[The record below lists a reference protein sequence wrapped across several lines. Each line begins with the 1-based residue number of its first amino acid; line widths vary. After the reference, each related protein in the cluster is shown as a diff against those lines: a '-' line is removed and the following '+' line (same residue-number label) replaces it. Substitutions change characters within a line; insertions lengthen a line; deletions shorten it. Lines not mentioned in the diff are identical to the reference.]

1 MINTTAIARALK
13 ANLAAQSIRIKHV
26 QALDLIA
33 AGIGLANRHV
43 LATLPN
49 LKPIQRVN
57 IQLLTSAATA
67 LALHDVARR
76 RTIIVETSELLQKH
90 ATSKDRK
97 TVVLGKSVSVSVVL
111 GGRRMITKK
120 KKKEID

>member
-67 LALHDVARR
+67 IALNDGASRQN
-76 RTIIVETSELLQKH
+76 IIVEKSEHSQKP
-90 ATSKDRK
+90 ATSQEMQD
-97 TVVLGKSVSVSVVL
+97 TV
-111 GGRRMITKK
+111 GRT
-120 KKKEID
+120 

>member
-1 MINTTAIARALK
+1 MINTTSIARALK

-49 LKPIQRVN
+49 LKPIQWVN

-67 LALHDVARR
+67 LALHDVAIRQ
-76 RTIIVETSELLQKH
+76 TILVETSELLQKH
-90 ATSKDRK
+90 ATSNSSDGRSI
-97 TVVLGKSVSVSVVL
+97 GKECNSTCSAWW
-111 GGRRMITKK
+111 GIET
-120 KKKEID
+120 

>member
-49 LKPIQRVN
+49 LKPIQWVN

-76 RTIIVETSELLQKH
+76 QTIIVETSELLQKH
-90 ATSKDRK
+90 ATSRSEEQ
-97 TVVLGKSVSVSVVL
+97 TYELQSLMSLTYAVLRL
-111 GGRRMITKK
+111 KK
-120 KKKEID
+120 K

>member
-1 MINTTAIARALK
+1 MPHSFPTRRSSDLRDLPDRCHVCASRGTSMINTTAIARALK

-57 IQLLTSAATA
+57 IQLLPSAAPA
-67 LALHDVARR
+67 LALHAAATRQ
-76 RTIIVETSELLQKH
+76 TIIVETNEL
-90 ATSKDRK
+90 
-97 TVVLGKSVSVSVVL
+97 
-111 GGRRMITKK
+111 
-120 KKKEID
+120 